1 MTVGEKI
8 LGAEAHWMMGRV
20 MPRQFLDGI
29 GEYLDLEASERKDE
43 LIKTIQA
50 RAEELVDIDH
60 DMVVDEPSKGALAIS
75 AVALASF
82 EQLRPLFDEDERRT
96 ILLLQHVMGTV
107 LKRPYQLMFQTL
119 SKREEALDKID
130 KACRKMEPL
139 YGAGWD
145 MTFERP
151 GTAGL
156 RDEGPPLLLPRL
168 LHAPRRDARDD
179 RHVCVRCEL
188 DTGDRP
194 RRQRAAGG
202 THVAAVAWRRGVP
215 IRGDRDRRSAGPLQR
230 HARAALHPQRR
241 NRLIG

>member
-151 GTAGL
+151 EPQVFEMKVRRCFFRDFFTRHDATLVTTVMCAFDVNWMQAIDPAVSGL
-156 RDEGPPLLLPRL
+156 RAERTSLLSLGDEECRFAVIETDDPLAHYSDTLE
-168 LHAPRRDARDD
+168 RRFI
-179 RHVCVRCEL
+179 HKEE
-188 DTGDRP
+188 TG
-194 RRQRAAGG
+194 
-202 THVAAVAWRRGVP
+202 
-215 IRGDRDRRSAGPLQR
+215 
-230 HARAALHPQRR
+230 
-241 NRLIG
+241 

>member
-82 EQLRPLFDEDERRT
+82 EQLRPVFDEDEPRT

-151 GTAGL
+151 EPQVFEMKVRRCFFRDFFTRHDATLVTTVMCAFDVNWMQAIDPAVSGL
-156 RDEGPPLLLPRL
+156 RAERTSLLSLGDEECRFAVIETDDPLAHYSDTLE
-168 LHAPRRDARDD
+168 RRFI
-179 RHVCVRCEL
+179 HKEE
-188 DTGDRP
+188 TG
-194 RRQRAAGG
+194 
-202 THVAAVAWRRGVP
+202 
-215 IRGDRDRRSAGPLQR
+215 
-230 HARAALHPQRR
+230 
-241 NRLIG
+241 